1 MNDLLTYAAQRDT
14 ARSPFEQIKLT
25 TEAGTKYWSA
35 RDLMPLLGY
44 ETWRRFEESITRAKF
59 TAANQNQPIESLF
72 VGTVKK
78 SEGGR
83 PAEDIH
89 LARYACYLV
98 AMNGDPRKP
107 EVAAAQSYFAI
118 QTRAAEVQAPPAKPS
133 GAELLAMAVIEA
145 QAMIAAKDQQIAELE
160 PKADYV
166 DTFVADE
173 DLITFRTLASDLKI
187 GENELRAILLDRK
200 WIYKQESSRWSEKEQ
215 RKKLIYRYSAMADKK
230 KYFHAVLVHD
240 APRFRGE
247 VMHTLKLTPE
257 GAVAV
262 NRLITQMRRS
272 AATLQGPK
280 GPVA

>member
-1 MNDLLTYAAQRDT
+1 MNDLLTYAAQQDT

-25 TEAGTKYWSA
+25 TEAGTEYWSA

-98 AMNGDPRKP
+98 AMNGDPRKQ

-118 QTRAAEVQAPPAKPS
+118 QTRAAEVQGPQAKPS

-145 QAMIAAKDQQIAELE
+145 QAMIAAKDQQIPELE

-200 WIYKQESSRWSEKEQ
+200 WIYKQESSRWSDKEQ
-215 RKKLIYRYSAMADKK
+215 RKKMIYRYSAMADKK

-280 GPVA
+280 GPAA

>member
-1 MNDLLTYAAQRDT
+1 MNDLLTYAAQQDT

-25 TEAGTKYWSA
+25 TEAGTEYWSA

-72 VGTVKK
+72 VGAVKK

-118 QTRAAEVQAPPAKPS
+118 QTRAAEVQAPPTKPS

-215 RKKLIYRYSAMADKK
+215 RKKMIYRYSAMADKK

-272 AATLQGPK
+272 AAALQGPK
-280 GPVA
+280 GPAS

>member
-1 MNDLLTYAAQRDT
+1 MNDLFTYAAQQDT

-25 TEAGTKYWSA
+25 TEAGTEYWSA

-72 VGTVKK
+72 VGAVKK

-89 LARYACYLV
+89 LVRYACYLV

-215 RKKLIYRYSAMADKK
+215 RKKMIYRYSAMADKK

-272 AATLQGPK
+272 AAALQGPE
-280 GPVA
+280 GPAS

>member
-1 MNDLLTYAAQRDT
+1 M
-14 ARSPFEQIKLT
+14 
-25 TEAGTKYWSA
+25 TEAGAEYWSA

-89 LARYACYLV
+89 LSRYACYLV

-145 QAMIAAKDQQIAELE
+145 QAMIAAKDQHIAELE

-173 DLITFRTLASDLKI
+173 DLITIRTLASDLKI

-200 WIYKQESSRWSEKEQ
+200 WIYKQESSRWSESKQ
-215 RKKLIYRYSAMADKK
+215 RKEPVYRYSAMADKK
-230 KYFHAVLVHD
+230 NYFHAVLAHD
-240 APRFRGE
+240 APRFKGE
-247 VMHTLKLTPE
+247 VMHTLKITPAGAAAVTRLVGQLRRAADAFKSVE
-257 GAVAV
+257 GP
-262 NRLITQMRRS
+262 
-272 AATLQGPK
+272 AA
-280 GPVA
+280 

>member
-1 MNDLLTYAAQRDT
+1 MNNLFTYAAQQDT
-14 ARSPFEQIKLT
+14 ARSPFEQIKRT
-25 TEAGTKYWSA
+25 TEAGTEYWSA

-59 TAANQNQPIESLF
+59 TAVNQYQPIESLF

-173 DLITFRTLASDLKI
+173 DLIAFRTLASDLKI

-215 RKKLIYRYSAMADKK
+215 RKKMIYRYSAMAEKK

-262 NRLITQMRRS
+262 NRLITQLRRS
-272 AATLQGPK
+272 AAALQGPK
-280 GPVA
+280 GPAS